1 MTRDDIETLAWQGN
15 VLPAGSSDDDTL
27 YFYIVCKVYDD
38 LRREVLGRS
47 EARSLKTKIR
57 QLFERVELLE
67 PIAKSNTKLVIEL
80 NKLTAPRADLVKMDK
95 EQLLNVIHKM
105 EGLVCGLIKSIE
117 DEVPEFLKQEVT

>member
-1 MTRDDIETLAWQGN
+1 MTRDDIETLAWQGD
-15 VLPAGSSDDDTL
+15 VLPAGSSDDETL

-38 LRREVLGRS
+38 LRKEALGRS

-57 QLFERVELLE
+57 MLFERVERLE